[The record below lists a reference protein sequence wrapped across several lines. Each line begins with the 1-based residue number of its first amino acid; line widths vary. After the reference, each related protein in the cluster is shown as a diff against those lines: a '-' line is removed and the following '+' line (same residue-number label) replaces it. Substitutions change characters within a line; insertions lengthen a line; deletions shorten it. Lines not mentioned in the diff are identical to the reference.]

1 MSVSLLS
8 HPLPCELKMGRGAEG
23 ETQRVRAAVASL
35 ASVEP
40 SSLTL
45 GLLLTTALPPQVATD
60 PRPVFKR
67 ATFDKYKQCLQA
79 GGP

>member
-1 MSVSLLS
+1 MPVSLLP
-8 HPLPCELKMGRGAEG
+8 HPLPHELKAQG
-23 ETQRVRAAVASL
+23 ENQGVHAAVASL

-60 PRPVFKR
+60 PRPVFKM